1 MNEFGWILIHITM
14 TNNLDLLIEM
24 RKNINIYSSTLYVCV
39 YIYMIEMEVHNV
51 CNY

>member
-14 TNNLDLLIEM
+14 TNNLDLLSEM
-24 RKNINIYSSTLYVCV
+24 RKNINIYSSTL